1 MPQQTSEI
9 TPKVHNF
16 HYLSRPGRNTDI
28 NKTIIGTHRLIKNSF
43 DILPFP
49 LLEKG
54 RLFVSVAINLFII
67 VIIN

>member
-16 HYLSRPGRNTDI
+16 HYLSRPGRDTDI
-28 NKTIIGTHRLIKNSF
+28 NKTIIGKHRLIKNSF

-49 LLEKG
+49 LLEK
-54 RLFVSVAINLFII
+54 
-67 VIIN
+67 